1 MKKMKKILALTI
13 AVLLPLLA
21 SAQAQVNTK
30 KVKISDFTEKITKV
44 VLTESPFYANALKKE
59 VSSRWRVS
67 PYEFCTI
74 EEFETLKTNPDYY
87 FLITTKAR
95 FKKENAP
102 GLQCISLVKG
112 GPKAVKGIEE
122 MLEIVTIPIASA
134 KHPSGREITFL
145 PAILDI
151 IQNFALD
158 SMESDL
164 SAYAG
169 VSNYTLPLSGANDK
183 CVAFSEDDLDETVTD
198 AMRSQFEDRNVVV
211 ISEESA
217 DELMDSSA
225 PNTLVSFVVAPSEPV
240 AGSYCYKML
249 FDTTTHRLYYYR
261 KHKITP
267 KNGAGFLAEDVKRI
281 LNARR

>member
-1 MKKMKKILALTI
+1 MNKMKRILALTL
-13 AVLLPLLA
+13 AVLLPILA
-21 SAQAQVNTK
+21 SAQAQINTK

-59 VSSRWRVS
+59 ISSRWRVS

-87 FLITTKAR
+87 FLITTKAQ

-122 MLEIVTIPIASA
+122 MLEIVTIPLASA

-158 SMESDL
+158 SMDSDL

-169 VSNYTLPLSGANDK
+169 ISNYTLNVSGANDK
-183 CVAFSEDDLDETVTD
+183 CIVFSEDDLGETVTD
-198 AMRSQFEDRNVVV
+198 ALKGRFEEKNIVVV
-211 ISEESA
+211 SEESA
-217 DELMDSSA
+217 DELMDSNA

-249 FDTTTHRLYYYR
+249 FDATTHRLYYYR
-261 KHKITP
+261 RHKIS
-267 KNGAGFLAEDVKRI
+267 KNNGVGFLAEDVKRI